1 MADQTN
7 PPGQPRMWL
16 GISPGN
22 WLTIAVVVGGGL
34 VAWGT
39 MSAELNNVKQR
50 QEEIRAEQR
59 EQRAQL
65 LADRTLTTREIAGVN
80 NRLIVIE
87 TLMRRLLEDRD
98 RPQPRE

>member
-1 MADQTN
+1 
-7 PPGQPRMWL
+7 MWL

-39 MSAELNNVKQR
+39 MSAELDNVKQR

-98 RPQPRE
+98 RPQPRP

>member
-1 MADQTN
+1 
-7 PPGQPRMWL
+7 MWM

-22 WLTIAVVVGGGL
+22 WLTISVVIGGGL

-39 MSAELNNVKQR
+39 MSAELNAVKER

-98 RPQPRE
+98 RPPARE